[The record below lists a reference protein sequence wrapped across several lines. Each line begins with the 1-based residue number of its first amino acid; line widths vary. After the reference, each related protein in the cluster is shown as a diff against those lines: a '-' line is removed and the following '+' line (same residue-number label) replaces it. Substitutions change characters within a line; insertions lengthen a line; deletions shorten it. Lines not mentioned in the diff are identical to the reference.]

1 MRLVSRPWR
10 GRPQAAGSGRNREIA
25 KLTAGFGLDN
35 RREFRSD
42 WVFSG
47 PGICATISLGTLS
60 LLPLSPMFTLRH
72 PIDPPIR
79 LPSGEILPLVVIP
92 PVAEQE
98 AAMKGGCGLT
108 FLMGS
113 RGYDTAEE
121 PRHRVVIPAPFYLG
135 VTPLTQAQFGEWTG
149 SGAYRE
155 WRGSDAAGEVE
166 THRNYFE
173 KEGEERKDYPAEDM
187 TWDEARG
194 YCEWLNAVCGSAIP
208 EGYRFCLPNEAQ
220 WEYACRAGTQTEYW
234 NGDGEA
240 ALAEVGWY
248 EENSDSRTQRVRSR
262 GGANPWGLHD
272 MHGNV
277 WEWCED
283 VWDARAYA
291 KRRHDWE
298 ARAWT
303 TNYAGMGAD
312 KEPQRVGRGGS
323 WFYSAWF
330 CRSAVRSWWDPRHRF
345 GLRGFRLCL
354 SPVPV
359 VGEGEAEPWDEGK
372 AGAEAGEGAGRERG
386 TSERKAD
393 APAGAEDPLAA
404 LRFPGRRAA
413 AP

>member
-1 MRLVSRPWR
+1 
-10 GRPQAAGSGRNREIA
+10 
-25 KLTAGFGLDN
+25 
-35 RREFRSD
+35 
-42 WVFSG
+42 
-47 PGICATISLGTLS
+47 
-60 LLPLSPMFTLRH
+60 MFTLRH

-113 RGYDTAEE
+113 RGYGAEEE

-135 VTPLTQAQFGEWTG
+135 DTPLTQAQFGEWTG
-149 SGAYRE
+149 SEAYRG
-155 WRGSDAAGEVE
+155 WCGSDAAGEVE
-166 THRNYFE
+166 AHCNKFE
-173 KEGEERKDYPAEDM
+173 KEGEARKEYPAENM

-194 YCEWLNAVCGSAIP
+194 YCEWLNAMCRGTIP

-220 WEYACRAGTQTEYW
+220 WEYACRAGTETEYW

-248 EENSDSRTQRVRSR
+248 EGNAQGRTWPVGNR
-262 GGANPWGLHD
+262 GSANPWGLHD

-277 WEWCED
+277 LEWCED
-283 VWDARAYA
+283 VFDAWAYA
-291 KRRHDWE
+291 KRPHDWE

-303 TNYAGMGAD
+303 VKHAGLSAD
-312 KEPQRVGRGGS
+312 AEPQRVDRGGS
-323 WFYSAWF
+323 WFHTARY
-330 CRSAVRSWWDPRHRF
+330 CRSAYRNRGNPRHRYWIQ
-345 GLRGFRLCL
+345 GFRLCL

-372 AGAEAGEGAGRERG
+372 AGAEAGAGAGSERG

-393 APAGAEDPLAA
+393 APAGADPLAA
-404 LRFPGRRAA
+404 LDTLVKPKPRT
-413 AP
+413 